1 MNKNKLKTLV
11 LGLGNPILSDD
22 SVGCRVAMA
31 LQEKLDLPDV
41 DIREASIAGVD
52 FLGVLSGYDRTII
65 IDSIQT
71 KQGKPG
77 QIYRCGPEILT
88 TIRHTGAPH
97 DFSLATALELGK
109 KLKMTLPREIIIFAI
124 EAADVASFSEECTP
138 AVAQAIPACVD
149 MVVEELQTAS

>member
-31 LQEKLDLPDV
+31 LREKLDLPDV
-41 DIREASIAGVD
+41 DIREASIAGLD
-52 FLGVLSGYDRTII
+52 FLDVFSDYDRTII

-97 DFSLATALELGK
+97 DFSLASALQLGK
-109 KLKMTLPREIIIFAI
+109 KLNMTLPREIIIFAI
-124 EAADVASFSEECTP
+124 EAADVVSFSEDCTP
-138 AVAQAIPACVD
+138 AVAQAIQVCVD
-149 MVVEELQTAS
+149 MIIKELQKTS